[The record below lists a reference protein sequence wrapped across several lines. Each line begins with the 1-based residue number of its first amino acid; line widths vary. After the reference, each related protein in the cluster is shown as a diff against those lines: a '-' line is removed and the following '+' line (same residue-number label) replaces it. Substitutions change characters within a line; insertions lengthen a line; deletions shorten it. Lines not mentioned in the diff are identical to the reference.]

1 MLLGAM
7 IEVFAKRFGETPKG
21 RAMMIRFVAVLALAA
36 ALVGCGGPESPAPA
50 TRTEPVATGVA
61 YQHVPSGML
70 FPPKIGGFERTNV
83 YPGRAGSDGVT
94 VGYAFLT
101 PSGPMLVT
109 VTIEASPPGSVDAE
123 AIDPACREVFERRK
137 ADIGTSNAQVKW
149 IEEKDV
155 ALRLAG
161 ETQPMMTTAFDFEF
175 RGEPMRGYLYLACHV
190 GGAWSLHYR
199 ATAPRDPKMAE
210 IVTGFVAALPGG
222 KLHPAASAEVK

>member
-1 MLLGAM
+1 MFLKNCWYVAGWGSEIGTAPLARK
-7 IEVFAKRFGETPKG
+7 ICGEPVVHDALNARRAADADVG
-21 RAMMIRFVAVLALAA
+21 HHRQSGHAEDAHQRAMMIRFVAVLALAA

-109 VTIEASPPGSVDAE
+109 VTIEASPPGSAATNPVTIS
-123 AIDPACREVFERRK
+123 AILGSRGA
-137 ADIGTSNAQVKW
+137 
-149 IEEKDV
+149 V
-155 ALRLAG
+155 AR
-161 ETQPMMTTAFDFEF
+161 
-175 RGEPMRGYLYLACHV
+175 
-190 GGAWSLHYR
+190 
-199 ATAPRDPKMAE
+199 
-210 IVTGFVAALPGG
+210 
-222 KLHPAASAEVK
+222 